1 MFHPRGGAWRQIR
14 DRTRYSTKKSR
25 VKAAFQQET
34 NRSSGRAAT
43 LALPPIGHAA
53 HAREAKDH
61 HRPGGW
67 LGDSFD
73 RGAGNAEIVK
83 TDHESKAGVASSFI
97 VVEALVA
104 VKVLVTGSRTA
115 PFGS

>member
-1 MFHPRGGAWRQIR
+1 
-14 DRTRYSTKKSR
+14 
-25 VKAAFQQET
+25 
-34 NRSSGRAAT
+34 

-104 VKVLVTGSRTA
+104 VKVLVTGSCTA